1 MERMKISKTVLVL
14 LALLALIPCTGATAQ
29 TAPKPAVTATAPV
42 PASTAEF
49 LAALS
54 AAPDLTQNLAPAPQF
69 LTTCTSSSQCP
80 SGQLCCYPCGIDGC
94 SFTCMT
100 PMNGHCPR
108 FP

>member
-1 MERMKISKTVLVL
+1 MKTSATVLVL
-14 LALLALIPCTGATAQ
+14 LALLALIPCTQSVAQ
-29 TAPKPAVTATAPV
+29 TPAVTTAQA

-49 LAALS
+49 LATLS
-54 AAPDLTQNLAPAPQF
+54 TAPDLDGTLTPAPQF
-69 LTTCTSSSQCP
+69 LATTCTSSAQCP

-94 SFTCMT
+94 DFVCMK

>member
-1 MERMKISKTVLVL
+1 MKTSATVLVL
-14 LALLALIPCTGATAQ
+14 LALLALIPCTQALAQ
-29 TAPKPAVTATAPV
+29 TPAVTTAQA

-49 LAALS
+49 LASLSVVPDDTAGTAL
-54 AAPDLTQNLAPAPQF
+54 TPAPQF
-69 LTTCTSSSQCP
+69 LATTCTSSAQCP

-94 SFTCMT
+94 NFVCMK